1 MGIGLGAPKAAPVEA
16 AATAPARNARLVGIC
31 LCPNAN
37 TGICLFW
44 MATLTRRSFLY
55 SAAVPALAQGN
66 AWPPA
71 AYGATPSRRQML
83 WHEHDLYAFL
93 HFTINTF
100 TDKEWG

>member
-1 MGIGLGAPKAAPVEA
+1 MGIGFGAPKAAPLEA
-16 AATAPARNARLVGIC
+16 AATAPARNARLLDIR

-37 TGICLFW
+37 TGICLSW
-44 MATLTRRSFLY
+44 MPTLTRRSILY
-55 SAAVPALAQGN
+55 GGAVSALAQGT

-100 TDKEWG
+100 T